1 MEKEL
6 VSSKN
11 HTVYIAIG
19 SNIGDKQ
26 QNLLTAIE
34 EIQIMIG
41 PVTEISSFFENE
53 AQGFKSKNIFVNAC
67 LICKTKLNPLA
78 TLKELKKIEKKMG
91 REKTKGFYT
100 DRIIDLD
107 IIFYDQITYESE
119 ELTIPHKDYKNR
131 NFVMICLAELS
142 TNNFLI

>member
-19 SNIGDKQ
+19 SNIGDKH
-26 QNLLTAIE
+26 QNILTAIK
-34 EIQIMIG
+34 EIQKKIG
-41 PVTEISSFFENE
+41 PVTETSSFFENE
-53 AQGFKSKNIFVNAC
+53 PQGFKSKNIFLNSC
-67 LICKTKLNPLA
+67 LISQTNLNPIA
-78 TLKELKKIEKKMG
+78 TLNALKKIEKKMG
-91 REKTKGFYT
+91 REKTKGSYT

-107 IIFYDQITYESE
+107 IIFYDQIIYESE

-131 NFVMICLAELS
+131 NFVLIPLKELS
-142 TNNFLI
+142 PLNKK